1 MNPEP
6 TTPAR
11 HDSSSTHDYDE
22 LYTWARPA
30 STYLT
35 FREIVRLTILRSK
48 LTDRATHVWRLDVPH
63 RLPPCDGYQAS

>member
-6 TTPAR
+6 NTSAR
-11 HDSSSTHDYDE
+11 HDSSSTRAYDQ

-48 LTDRATHVWRLDVPH
+48 LTNRAADVCRLDVPLTP
-63 RLPPCDGYQAS
+63 RQPA